1 MYKMKKNCFKN
12 FMSGQFI
19 MKMIL
24 MLVAVVTGGGMMA
37 VADLVEPQIGDE
49 GVNPASKE
57 TVAAKEPVDPNAND
71 RLSPGGNKDGQEL
84 TGSQAS
90 STQLREGG
98 LLDKEWDSEIVKF
111 YPFKTPLLSIVRRMA
126 KTVNIKNWSISHQR
140 VGGETLDGQVIQKI
154 ETADTIEI
162 NSTNFSGSIR
172 PFYKGTTV
180 FASGVS
186 GYAPGSQTKTEGT
199 LMLYVIEANGKKAVM
214 QAVNGK
220 PKVSG
225 DTRDNLDNMTCPE
238 IPVGTTF
245 LAGASAASESQLT
258 ITPENF
264 QPREKEVYVQ
274 KKLLNIVFTDDYEK
288 VKKEQPI
295 TVADLKTDAIIKYNL
310 RAERTYLLGCK
321 SRFKA
326 ETGDGQIEDV
336 YTSEGIINQ
345 LTNTYSIGDTYT
357 LGDMIAISKLQFTE
371 FSENDRCFAFC
382 GKNAIERLENIK
394 LEGSHQN
401 DFINHNEFDLTF
413 KRFKDTFGSIDF
425 VWTQTLD
432 LMGMSDF
439 MVIFDPKASR
449 RYVKIGKKEQTNDM
463 SKGGGEVRDA
473 KRWIHQ
479 EADSVALRGYN
490 SILVGPADKIAK
502 IATESLGAIIS
513 AKELP
518 KTPSKGMKVALTQ
531 DYTLKGAN
539 SPTDDVKYEAG
550 TVLYYTGTAWTL
562 YAGQDTAQ

>member
-1 MYKMKKNCFKN
+1 MKKVMNYFS
-12 FMSGQFI
+12 FQSVL
-19 MKMIL
+19 KMVL
-24 MLVAVVTGGGMMA
+24 MLLAVATGGGVLA
-37 VADLVEPQIGDE
+37 LADNVEPQIGNE
-49 GVNPASKE
+49 GVEPASKE
-57 TVAAKEPVDPNAND
+57 TVEAKEPVNPDTND
-71 RLSPGGNKDGQEL
+71 RLSPGGKKDGQDL

-111 YPFKTPLLSIVRRMA
+111 YPFKTPILSIVRRMA
-126 KTVNIKNWSISHQR
+126 KTVNIKNWSVSHQR
-140 VGGETLDGQVIQKI
+140 VGGETLDGQVTQKI
-154 ETADTIEI
+154 VAGDTVEI

-180 FASGVS
+180 IVSGVP
-186 GYAPGSQTKTEGT
+186 GYKEGSKTKTEGT

-214 QAVNGK
+214 QAVNGI
-220 PKVSG
+220 PKNEG
-225 DTRDNLDNMTCPE
+225 DTRENLDNMTCPE
-238 IPVGTTF
+238 IPVGTTL
-245 LAGASAASESQLT
+245 LAASSAASESQLT

-264 QPREKEVYVQ
+264 QPREKSVYVQ

-310 RAERTYLLGCK
+310 RAERTYLMGIK

-345 LTNTYSIGDTYT
+345 LTNTYAIGDEYT
-357 LGDMIAISKLQFTE
+357 LSDLIAISKLQFTE

-401 DFINHNEFDLTF
+401 DFINHNEFDLSF
-413 KRFKDTFGSIDF
+413 KRFKDTFGTLDF
-425 VWTQTLD
+425 IWAQTLD

-449 RYVKIGKKEQTNDM
+449 RYVKIGKREQTNDM

-490 SILVGPADKIAK
+490 SILVGPASKINK
-502 IATESLGAIIS
+502 IATESSGAIIS
-513 AKELP
+513 AAELP
-518 KTPSKGMKVALTQ
+518 ATPAKGMKVALTK
-531 DYTLKGAN
+531 DYVNGET
-539 SPTDDVKYEAG
+539 TYEAG
-550 TVLYYTGTAWTL
+550 TVYYYDGSAWSV
-562 YAGQDTAQ
+562 YAGQDVAA

>member
-1 MYKMKKNCFKN
+1 MNYFSFQSVLKMV
-12 FMSGQFI
+12 
-19 MKMIL
+19 L
-24 MLVAVVTGGGMMA
+24 MLLAVATGGGVLA
-37 VADLVEPQIGDE
+37 LADNVEPQIGNE
-49 GVNPASKE
+49 GVEPASKE
-57 TVAAKEPVDPNAND
+57 TVKAKEPVNPDTND
-71 RLSPGGNKDGQEL
+71 RLSPGGKKDGQDL

-98 LLDKEWDSEIVKF
+98 LLEKEWDSEIVKF
-111 YPFKTPLLSIVRRMA
+111 YPFKTPILSIVRQMA
-126 KTVNIKNWSISHQR
+126 KTVNIKNWSVSHQR
-140 VGGETLDGQVIQKI
+140 VGGETLDGQVTQKI
-154 ETADTIEI
+154 VAGDTVEI

-180 FASGVS
+180 IVSGVP
-186 GYAPGSQTKTEGT
+186 GYKEGSKTKTEGT
-199 LMLYVIEANGKKAVM
+199 LMLYVIESNGKKAVM
-214 QAVNGK
+214 QAVNGI
-220 PKVSG
+220 PKNEG
-225 DTRDNLDNMTCPE
+225 DTRENLDNMTCPE
-238 IPVGTTF
+238 IPVGTTL
-245 LAGASAASESQLT
+245 LAASSAASESQLT

-264 QPREKEVYVQ
+264 QPREKSVYVQ

-310 RAERTYLLGCK
+310 RAERTYLMGIK

-345 LTNTYSIGDTYT
+345 LTNTYAIGDEYT
-357 LGDMIAISKLQFTE
+357 LSDLIAISKLQFTE
-371 FSENDRCFAFC
+371 FSENNRCFAFC

-394 LEGSHQN
+394 LDGSHQN
-401 DFINHNEFDLTF
+401 DFINHNEFDLSF

-425 VWTQTLD
+425 IWAQTLD
-432 LMGMSDF
+432 LMGLSDF

-449 RYVKIGKKEQTNDM
+449 RYVKIGKREQTNDM

-490 SILVGPADKIAK
+490 SILVGPASKINK

-513 AKELP
+513 AAKLP
-518 KTPSKGMKVALTQ
+518 ATPAKGMKVALTK
-531 DYTLKGAN
+531 DYVNGST
-539 SPTDDVKYEAG
+539 TYEAG
-550 TVLYYTGTAWTL
+550 TVYYYDGSAWSI
-562 YAGQDTAQ
+562 YAGHDVAA

>member
-1 MYKMKKNCFKN
+1 MKKNCFKN

-57 TVAAKEPVDPNAND
+57 TVAAKEPVDPKAND
-71 RLSPGGNKDGQEL
+71 RLSPGGNKDGQDL

-140 VGGETLDGQVIQKI
+140 VGGETLDGQTIQKI

-180 FASGVS
+180 FASGVP
-186 GYAPGSQTKTEGT
+186 GYAAGSQTKTEGT

-220 PKVSG
+220 PNVSG

-432 LMGMSDF
+432 LLGMSDF

-502 IATESLGAIIS
+502 IATESLNAIIS

-531 DYTLKGAN
+531 DYTLKGTN

>member
-1 MYKMKKNCFKN
+1 MNYFSFQSVLKMV
-12 FMSGQFI
+12 
-19 MKMIL
+19 L
-24 MLVAVVTGGGMMA
+24 MLLAVATGGGVLA
-37 VADLVEPQIGDE
+37 LADNVEPQIGNE
-49 GVNPASKE
+49 GVEPASKE
-57 TVAAKEPVDPNAND
+57 TVEAKEPVNPDTND
-71 RLSPGGNKDGQEL
+71 RLSPGSKKDGQDL

-111 YPFKTPLLSIVRRMA
+111 YPFKTPILSIVRRMA
-126 KTVNIKNWSISHQR
+126 KTVNIKNWSVSHQR
-140 VGGETLDGQVIQKI
+140 VGGETLDGQVTQKI
-154 ETADTIEI
+154 VAGDTVEI

-180 FASGVS
+180 IVSGVP
-186 GYAPGSQTKTEGT
+186 GYKEGSKTKTEGT

-214 QAVNGK
+214 QAVNGI
-220 PKVSG
+220 PKNEG
-225 DTRDNLDNMTCPE
+225 DTRENLDNMTCPE
-238 IPVGTTF
+238 IPVGTTL
-245 LAGASAASESQLT
+245 LAASSAASESQLT

-264 QPREKEVYVQ
+264 QPREKSVYVQ

-310 RAERTYLLGCK
+310 RAERTYLMGIK

-345 LTNTYSIGDTYT
+345 LTNTYAIGDEYT
-357 LGDMIAISKLQFTE
+357 LSDLIAISKLQFTE

-401 DFINHNEFDLTF
+401 DFINHNEFDLSF
-413 KRFKDTFGSIDF
+413 KRFKDTFGSLDF
-425 VWTQTLD
+425 IWAQTLD

-449 RYVKIGKKEQTNDM
+449 RYVKIGKREQTNDM

-490 SILVGPADKIAK
+490 SILVGPASKINK

-513 AKELP
+513 AAKLP
-518 KTPSKGMKVALTQ
+518 DTPTKGMKVALTK
-531 DYTLKGAN
+531 DYTKGE
-539 SPTDDVKYEAG
+539 TTYEAG
-550 TVLYYTGTAWTL
+550 TVYYYDGSAWSV
-562 YAGQDTAQ
+562 YAGQDVAA

>member
-1 MYKMKKNCFKN
+1 MKRTIKN
-12 FMSGQFI
+12 FLTHQSFFKIFM
-19 MKMIL
+19 
-24 MLVAVVTGGGMMA
+24 MLLAVVTGGGVMA
-37 VADLVEPQIGDE
+37 AADTFEPQIGNE
-49 GVNPASKE
+49 GPNPASSD
-57 TVAAKEPVDPNAND
+57 TVSEKEPVNANTND
-71 RLSPGGNKDGQEL
+71 RLSPGGRKDGQDL
-84 TGSQAS
+84 TGTQAS

-98 LLDKEWDSEIVKF
+98 LLDKEWDDEIVKF
-111 YPFKTPLLSIVRRMA
+111 YPFKTPLLSIVRQMA
-126 KTVNIKNWSISHQR
+126 KTVNIKNWEVSHQR
-140 VGGETLDGQVIQKI
+140 VGGETLDGQVT
-154 ETADTIEI
+154 TAIAAGDTIEL
-162 NSTNFSGSIR
+162 NSSNFSGSIR

-180 FASGVS
+180 IASGVA
-186 GYAPGSQTKTEGT
+186 GYAEGSKTKKEGT

-214 QAVNGK
+214 QAINGM
-220 PKVSG
+220 PKNEG
-225 DTRDNLDNMTCPE
+225 DTRDNLDNMTCPA
-238 IPVGTTF
+238 IPVGTTL
-245 LAGASAASESQLT
+245 LAAASAASESQLT

-264 QPREKEVYVQ
+264 QPREKKVYVQ

-345 LTNTYSIGDTYT
+345 LTNTYAIGDTYT
-357 LGDMIAISKLQFTE
+357 LGDLIAISKLQFTE

-382 GKNAIERLENIK
+382 GKNAIEKLENVK
-394 LEGSHQN
+394 LDGSHQN
-401 DFINHNEFDLTF
+401 DFINHNEFDLSF

-432 LMGMSDF
+432 LLGMSDF
-439 MVIFDPKASR
+439 MIIFDPKASR

-490 SILVGPADKIAK
+490 SILVGPADKVAQIA
-502 IATESLGAIIS
+502 AESLNTILS
-513 AKELP
+513 AKEFP
-518 KTPSKGMKVALTQ
+518 STPSTGMKVALTQ
-531 DYTLKGAN
+531 DYTKG
-539 SPTDDVKYEAG
+539 DVTYEQG
-550 TVLYYTGTAWTL
+550 TVYYYTGTAWVIYT
-562 YAGQDTAQ
+562 GQDTAA

>member
-1 MYKMKKNCFKN
+1 MKKVMNYFS
-12 FMSGQFI
+12 FQSVL
-19 MKMIL
+19 KMVL
-24 MLVAVVTGGGMMA
+24 MLLAVATGGGVLA
-37 VADLVEPQIGDE
+37 LADNVEPQIGNE
-49 GVNPASKE
+49 GVEPASKE
-57 TVAAKEPVDPNAND
+57 TVEAKEPVNPEGND
-71 RLSPGGNKDGQEL
+71 RLSPGGKKDGQDL

-90 STQLREGG
+90 STQLLEGG

-111 YPFKTPLLSIVRRMA
+111 YPFKTPILSIVRRMA
-126 KTVNIKNWSISHQR
+126 KTVNIKNWSVSHQR
-140 VGGETLDGQVIQKI
+140 VGGETLDGQVTQKI
-154 ETADTIEI
+154 VAGDTVEI

-180 FASGVS
+180 IVSGVP
-186 GYAPGSQTKTEGT
+186 GYKEGSKTKTEGT

-214 QAVNGK
+214 QAVNGI
-220 PKVSG
+220 PKNEG
-225 DTRDNLDNMTCPE
+225 DTRENLDNMTCPE
-238 IPVGTTF
+238 IPVGTTL
-245 LAGASAASESQLT
+245 LAASSAASESQLT

-264 QPREKEVYVQ
+264 QPREKSVYVQ

-310 RAERTYLLGCK
+310 RAERTYLMGIK

-345 LTNTYSIGDTYT
+345 LTNTYAIGDEYT
-357 LGDMIAISKLQFTE
+357 LSDLIAISKLQFTE

-401 DFINHNEFDLTF
+401 DFINHNEFDLSF
-413 KRFKDTFGSIDF
+413 KRFKDTFGSLDF
-425 VWTQTLD
+425 IWAQTLD

-449 RYVKIGKKEQTNDM
+449 RYVKIGKREQTNDM

-490 SILVGPADKIAK
+490 SILVGPASKINK
-502 IATESLGAIIS
+502 ISTESLGAIIS
-513 AKELP
+513 AAKLP
-518 KTPSKGMKVALTQ
+518 ATPTKGMKVALTK
-531 DYTLKGAN
+531 DYVNGET
-539 SPTDDVKYEAG
+539 TYEAG
-550 TVLYYTGTAWTL
+550 TVYYYDGSAWSV
-562 YAGQDTAQ
+562 YAGQDVAA

>member
-1 MYKMKKNCFKN
+1 MKKNCFKN

-24 MLVAVVTGGGMMA
+24 MLVAVVTGGGIMA

-71 RLSPGGNKDGQEL
+71 RLSPGGKKDGQDL

-140 VGGETLDGQVIQKI
+140 VGGETLDGQTIQKI

-180 FASGVS
+180 FASGVP
-186 GYAPGSQTKTEGT
+186 GYAAGSQTKTEGT

-225 DTRDNLDNMTCPE
+225 DSRDNLDNMTCPE

-371 FSENDRCFAFC
+371 FSENDRCFGFC

-432 LMGMSDF
+432 LLGMSDF

-502 IATESLGAIIS
+502 IATESLNAIIS

-531 DYTLKGAN
+531 DYTLKGTN

>member
-1 MYKMKKNCFKN
+1 MNYFSFQSVLKMV
-12 FMSGQFI
+12 
-19 MKMIL
+19 L
-24 MLVAVVTGGGMMA
+24 MLLAVATGGGVLA
-37 VADLVEPQIGDE
+37 LADNVEPQIGKE
-49 GVNPASKE
+49 GVEPASKE
-57 TVAAKEPVDPNAND
+57 TVEAKEPVNPEGND
-71 RLSPGGNKDGQEL
+71 RLSPGGEKDGQDL

-111 YPFKTPLLSIVRRMA
+111 YPFKTPILSIVRRMA
-126 KTVNIKNWSISHQR
+126 KTVNIKNWSVSHQR
-140 VGGETLDGQVIQKI
+140 VGGETLDGQVTQKI
-154 ETADTIEI
+154 VAGDTVEI

-180 FASGVS
+180 IVSGVP
-186 GYAPGSQTKTEGT
+186 GYKEGSKTKTEGT

-214 QAVNGK
+214 QAVNGI
-220 PKVSG
+220 PKNEG
-225 DTRDNLDNMTCPE
+225 DTRENLDNMTCPE
-238 IPVGTTF
+238 IPVGTTL
-245 LAGASAASESQLT
+245 LAASSAASESQLT

-264 QPREKEVYVQ
+264 QPREKSVYVQ

-310 RAERTYLLGCK
+310 RAERTYLMGIK

-345 LTNTYSIGDTYT
+345 LTNTYAIGDEYT
-357 LGDMIAISKLQFTE
+357 LSDLIAISKLQFTE

-401 DFINHNEFDLTF
+401 DFINHNEFDLSF
-413 KRFKDTFGSIDF
+413 KRFKDTFGSLDF
-425 VWTQTLD
+425 IWAQTLD

-449 RYVKIGKKEQTNDM
+449 RYVKIGKREQTNDM

-490 SILVGPADKIAK
+490 SILVGPASKINK

-513 AKELP
+513 AAKLP
-518 KTPSKGMKVALTQ
+518 ATPAKGMKVALTK
-531 DYTLKGAN
+531 DYVNGET
-539 SPTDDVKYEAG
+539 TYEAG
-550 TVLYYTGTAWTL
+550 TVYYYDGSAWSV
-562 YAGQDTAQ
+562 YAGQDVAA

>member
-37 VADLVEPQIGDE
+37 VADLVEPQIGNE

-57 TVAAKEPVDPNAND
+57 SVAAKEPVDPKAND
-71 RLSPGGNKDGQEL
+71 RLSPGGNKDGQDL

-140 VGGETLDGQVIQKI
+140 VGGETLDGQIIKKI

-345 LTNTYSIGDTYT
+345 LTNTYSIGNTYT

-513 AKELP
+513 AKEHFEP
-518 KTPSKGMKVALTQ
+518 HR
-531 DYTLKGAN
+531 
-539 SPTDDVKYEAG
+539 
-550 TVLYYTGTAWTL
+550 
-562 YAGQDTAQ
+562 

>member
-1 MYKMKKNCFKN
+1 MKKVMNYFS
-12 FMSGQFI
+12 FQSVL
-19 MKMIL
+19 KMVL
-24 MLVAVVTGGGMMA
+24 MLLAVATGGGVLA
-37 VADLVEPQIGDE
+37 LADNVEPQIGNE
-49 GVNPASKE
+49 GVEPASKE
-57 TVAAKEPVDPNAND
+57 TVEAKEPVNPDTND
-71 RLSPGGNKDGQEL
+71 RLSPGSKKDGQDL

-111 YPFKTPLLSIVRRMA
+111 YPFKTPILSIVRRMA
-126 KTVNIKNWSISHQR
+126 KTVNIKNWSVSHQR
-140 VGGETLDGQVIQKI
+140 VGGETLDGQVTQKI
-154 ETADTIEI
+154 VAGDTVEI

-180 FASGVS
+180 IVSGVP
-186 GYAPGSQTKTEGT
+186 GYKEGSKTKTEGT

-214 QAVNGK
+214 QAVNGI
-220 PKVSG
+220 PKNEG
-225 DTRDNLDNMTCPE
+225 DTRENLDNMTCPE
-238 IPVGTTF
+238 IPVGTTL
-245 LAGASAASESQLT
+245 LAASSAASESQLT

-264 QPREKEVYVQ
+264 QPREKSVYVQ

-310 RAERTYLLGCK
+310 RAERTYLMGIK

-345 LTNTYSIGDTYT
+345 LTNTYAIGDEYT
-357 LGDMIAISKLQFTE
+357 LSDLIAISKLQFTE

-382 GKNAIERLENIK
+382 GKDAIERLENIK

-401 DFINHNEFDLTF
+401 DFINHNEFDLSF
-413 KRFKDTFGSIDF
+413 KRFKDTFGSLDF
-425 VWTQTLD
+425 IWAQTLD

-449 RYVKIGKKEQTNDM
+449 RYVKIGKREQTNDM

-490 SILVGPADKIAK
+490 SILVGPASKINK

-513 AKELP
+513 AAELP
-518 KTPSKGMKVALTQ
+518 ATPAKGMKVALTK
-531 DYTLKGAN
+531 DYVNGET
-539 SPTDDVKYEAG
+539 TYEAG
-550 TVLYYTGTAWTL
+550 TVYYYDGSAWSVYTG
-562 YAGQDTAQ
+562 QDVAA

>member
-1 MYKMKKNCFKN
+1 MKKVMNYFS
-12 FMSGQFI
+12 FQSVL
-19 MKMIL
+19 KMVL
-24 MLVAVVTGGGMMA
+24 MLLAVATGGGVLA
-37 VADLVEPQIGDE
+37 LADNVEPQIGNE
-49 GVNPASKE
+49 GVEPASKE
-57 TVAAKEPVDPNAND
+57 TVEAKEPVNPDTND
-71 RLSPGGNKDGQEL
+71 RLSPGGKKDGQDL

-111 YPFKTPLLSIVRRMA
+111 YPFKTPILSIVRRMA
-126 KTVNIKNWSISHQR
+126 KTVNIKNWSVSHQR
-140 VGGETLDGQVIQKI
+140 VGGETLDGQITQKI
-154 ETADTIEI
+154 VAGDTVEI

-180 FASGVS
+180 IVSGVP
-186 GYAPGSQTKTEGT
+186 GYKEGSKTKTEGT

-214 QAVNGK
+214 QAVNGI
-220 PKVSG
+220 PKNEG
-225 DTRDNLDNMTCPE
+225 DTRENLDNMTCPE
-238 IPVGTTF
+238 IPVGTTL
-245 LAGASAASESQLT
+245 LAASSAASESQLT

-264 QPREKEVYVQ
+264 QPREKSVYVQ

-310 RAERTYLLGCK
+310 RAERTYLMGIK

-345 LTNTYSIGDTYT
+345 LTNTYAIGDEYT
-357 LGDMIAISKLQFTE
+357 LSDLIAISKLQFTE

-401 DFINHNEFDLTF
+401 DFINHNEFDLSF
-413 KRFKDTFGSIDF
+413 KRFKDTFGSLDF
-425 VWTQTLD
+425 IWAQTLD

-449 RYVKIGKKEQTNDM
+449 RYVKIGKREQTNDM

-490 SILVGPADKIAK
+490 SILVGPASKINK

-513 AKELP
+513 AAKLP
-518 KTPSKGMKVALTQ
+518 ATPAKGMKVALTK
-531 DYTLKGAN
+531 DYVNGET
-539 SPTDDVKYEAG
+539 TYEAG
-550 TVLYYTGTAWTL
+550 TVYYYDGSAWSV
-562 YAGQDTAQ
+562 YAGQDVAA

>member
-1 MYKMKKNCFKN
+1 MKKVMNYFS
-12 FMSGQFI
+12 FQSVL
-19 MKMIL
+19 KMVL
-24 MLVAVVTGGGMMA
+24 MLLAVATGGGVLA
-37 VADLVEPQIGDE
+37 LADNVEPQIGNE
-49 GVNPASKE
+49 GVEPASKE
-57 TVAAKEPVDPNAND
+57 TVEAKEPVNPDTND
-71 RLSPGGNKDGQEL
+71 RLSPGGKKDGQDL

-111 YPFKTPLLSIVRRMA
+111 YPFKTPILSIVRRMA
-126 KTVNIKNWSISHQR
+126 KTVNIKNWSVSHQR
-140 VGGETLDGQVIQKI
+140 VGGETLDGQVTQKI
-154 ETADTIEI
+154 VAGDTVEI

-180 FASGVS
+180 IVSGVP
-186 GYAPGSQTKTEGT
+186 GYKEGSKTKTEGT

-214 QAVNGK
+214 QAVNGI
-220 PKVSG
+220 PKNEG
-225 DTRDNLDNMTCPE
+225 DTRENLDNMTCPE
-238 IPVGTTF
+238 IPVGTTL
-245 LAGASAASESQLT
+245 LAASSAASESQLT

-264 QPREKEVYVQ
+264 QPREKSVYVQ

-310 RAERTYLLGCK
+310 RAERTYLMGIK

-345 LTNTYSIGDTYT
+345 LTNTYAIGDEYT
-357 LGDMIAISKLQFTE
+357 LSDLIAISKLQFTE

-401 DFINHNEFDLTF
+401 DFINHNEFDLSF
-413 KRFKDTFGSIDF
+413 KRFKDTFGSLDF
-425 VWTQTLD
+425 IWAQTLD

-449 RYVKIGKKEQTNDM
+449 RYVKIGKREQTNDM

-490 SILVGPADKIAK
+490 SILVGPASKINK

-513 AKELP
+513 AAKLP
-518 KTPSKGMKVALTQ
+518 ATPSKGMKVALTK
-531 DYTLKGAN
+531 DYVNGET
-539 SPTDDVKYEAG
+539 TYEAG
-550 TVLYYTGTAWTL
+550 TVYYYDGSAWSV
-562 YAGQDTAQ
+562 YAGQDVAA

>member
-1 MYKMKKNCFKN
+1 MNYFSFQSVLKMV
-12 FMSGQFI
+12 
-19 MKMIL
+19 L
-24 MLVAVVTGGGMMA
+24 MLLAVATGGGVLA
-37 VADLVEPQIGDE
+37 LADNVEPQIGNE
-49 GVNPASKE
+49 GVEPASKE
-57 TVAAKEPVDPNAND
+57 TVKAKEPVNPDTND
-71 RLSPGGNKDGQEL
+71 RLSPGGKKDGQDL

-98 LLDKEWDSEIVKF
+98 LLEKEWDSEIVKF
-111 YPFKTPLLSIVRRMA
+111 YPFKTPILSIVRQMA
-126 KTVNIKNWSISHQR
+126 KTVNIKNWSVSHQR
-140 VGGETLDGQVIQKI
+140 VGGETLDGQVTQKI
-154 ETADTIEI
+154 VAGDTVEI

-180 FASGVS
+180 IVSGVP
-186 GYAPGSQTKTEGT
+186 GYKEGSKTKTEGT
-199 LMLYVIEANGKKAVM
+199 LMLYVIESNGKKAVM
-214 QAVNGK
+214 QAVNGI
-220 PKVSG
+220 PKNEG
-225 DTRDNLDNMTCPE
+225 DTRENLDNMTCPE
-238 IPVGTTF
+238 IPVGTTL
-245 LAGASAASESQLT
+245 LAASSAASESQLT

-264 QPREKEVYVQ
+264 QPREKSVYVQ

-310 RAERTYLLGCK
+310 RAERTYLMGIK

-345 LTNTYSIGDTYT
+345 LTNTYAIGDEYT
-357 LGDMIAISKLQFTE
+357 LSDLIAISKLQFTE
-371 FSENDRCFAFC
+371 FSENNRCFAFC
-382 GKNAIERLENIK
+382 GKNAIERLENVK

-401 DFINHNEFDLTF
+401 DFINHNEFDLSF

-425 VWTQTLD
+425 IWAQTLD
-432 LMGMSDF
+432 LMGLSDF

-449 RYVKIGKKEQTNDM
+449 RYVKIGKREQTNDM

-490 SILVGPADKIAK
+490 SILVGPASKINK

-513 AKELP
+513 AAKLP
-518 KTPSKGMKVALTQ
+518 ATPAKGMKVALTK
-531 DYTLKGAN
+531 DYVNGGT
-539 SPTDDVKYEAG
+539 TYEAG
-550 TVLYYTGTAWTL
+550 TVYYYDGSAWSI
-562 YAGQDTAQ
+562 YAGQDVAA

>member
-1 MYKMKKNCFKN
+1 MYKMKKNCLKN

-57 TVAAKEPVDPNAND
+57 TVAAKEPVDPKAND
-71 RLSPGGNKDGQEL
+71 RLSPGGNKDGQDL

-140 VGGETLDGQVIQKI
+140 VGGETLDGQTIQEI
-154 ETADTIEI
+154 EAADTIEI

-180 FASGVS
+180 FASGVP
-186 GYAPGSQTKTEGT
+186 GYAAGSQTKTEGT

-357 LGDMIAISKLQFTE
+357 LGDLIAISKLQFTE

-432 LMGMSDF
+432 LLGMSDF

-502 IATESLGAIIS
+502 IATESLNIIIS

>member
-1 MYKMKKNCFKN
+1 MKKTIANLFKHLT
-12 FMSGQFI
+12 FTKVI
-19 MKMIL
+19 M
-24 MLVAVVTGGGMMA
+24 MLLAVVAGGGAMA
-37 VADLVEPQIGDE
+37 AADNFEPQIGNE
-49 GVNPASKE
+49 GPDPASAD
-57 TVAAKEPVDPNAND
+57 TVSEKEPVNASTND
-71 RLSPGGNKDGQEL
+71 RLSPGGRKDGQDL
-84 TGSQAS
+84 TGTQAS

-98 LLDKEWDSEIVKF
+98 LLDKEWDDEIVKF
-111 YPFKTPLLSIVRRMA
+111 YPFKTPLLSIVRQMA
-126 KTVNIKNWSISHQR
+126 KTVNIKNWEVSHQR
-140 VGGETLDGQVIQKI
+140 VGGETLDGQVT
-154 ETADTIEI
+154 TAIAAGETIEL

-180 FASGVS
+180 IASGVA
-186 GYAPGSQTKTEGT
+186 GYAEGSKTKREGT

-214 QAVNGK
+214 QAINGI
-220 PKVSG
+220 PKNDG
-225 DTRDNLDNMTCPE
+225 DTRENLDNMTCPA
-238 IPVGTTF
+238 IPVGTTL
-245 LAGASAASESQLT
+245 LAAASAASESQLT

-264 QPREKEVYVQ
+264 QPREKKVFVQ

-345 LTNTYSIGDTYT
+345 LTNTYAIGDSYT
-357 LGDMIAISKLQFTE
+357 LGDLIAISKLQFTE

-382 GKNAIERLENIK
+382 GKNAIEKLENIK
-394 LEGSHQN
+394 LDGSHQN
-401 DFINHNEFDLTF
+401 DFINHNEFDLSF

-432 LMGMSDF
+432 LLGMSDF
-439 MVIFDPKASR
+439 MIIFDPKASR

-490 SILVGPADKIAK
+490 SILVGPADKVAQIA
-502 IATESLGAIIS
+502 AESLNTILS
-513 AKELP
+513 AKEFP
-518 KTPSKGMKVALTQ
+518 STPSKGMKVALTQ
-531 DYTLKGAN
+531 DYTKGE
-539 SPTDDVKYEAG
+539 TTYEQG
-550 TVLYYTGTAWTL
+550 TVYYYTGTAWVIYT
-562 YAGQDTAQ
+562 GQDTAA

>member
-1 MYKMKKNCFKN
+1 MNYFSFQSVLKMV
-12 FMSGQFI
+12 
-19 MKMIL
+19 L
-24 MLVAVVTGGGMMA
+24 MLLAVVTGGGVLA
-37 VADLVEPQIGDE
+37 LADNVEPQIGNE
-49 GVNPASKE
+49 GVEPASKE
-57 TVAAKEPVDPNAND
+57 TVEAKEPVNPEGND
-71 RLSPGGNKDGQEL
+71 RLSPGGKKDGQDL

-111 YPFKTPLLSIVRRMA
+111 YPFKTPILSIVRRMA
-126 KTVNIKNWSISHQR
+126 KTVNIKNWSVSHQR
-140 VGGETLDGQVIQKI
+140 VGGETLDGQVTQKI
-154 ETADTIEI
+154 VAGDTVEI

-180 FASGVS
+180 IVSGVP
-186 GYAPGSQTKTEGT
+186 GYKEGSKTKTEGT

-214 QAVNGK
+214 QAVNGI
-220 PKVSG
+220 PKNEG
-225 DTRDNLDNMTCPE
+225 DTRENLDNMTCPE
-238 IPVGTTF
+238 IPVGTTL
-245 LAGASAASESQLT
+245 LAASSAASESQLT

-264 QPREKEVYVQ
+264 QPREKSVYVQ

-310 RAERTYLLGCK
+310 RAERTYLMGIK

-345 LTNTYSIGDTYT
+345 LTNTYAIGDEYT
-357 LGDMIAISKLQFTE
+357 LSDLIAISKLQFTE

-401 DFINHNEFDLTF
+401 DFINHNEFDLSF
-413 KRFKDTFGSIDF
+413 KRFKDTFGSLDF
-425 VWTQTLD
+425 IWAQTLD

-449 RYVKIGKKEQTNDM
+449 RYVKIGKREQTNDM

-490 SILVGPADKIAK
+490 SILVGPASKINK

-513 AKELP
+513 AAKLP
-518 KTPSKGMKVALTQ
+518 DTPTKGMKVALTK
-531 DYTLKGAN
+531 DYTKGE
-539 SPTDDVKYEAG
+539 TTYEAG
-550 TVLYYTGTAWTL
+550 TVYYYDGSAWSV
-562 YAGQDTAQ
+562 YAGQDVAA

>member
-1 MYKMKKNCFKN
+1 MKKVMNYFS
-12 FMSGQFI
+12 FQSVL
-19 MKMIL
+19 KMVL
-24 MLVAVVTGGGMMA
+24 MLLAVVTGGGILA
-37 VADLVEPQIGDE
+37 LADNVEPQIGNE
-49 GVNPASKE
+49 GVEPASKE
-57 TVAAKEPVDPNAND
+57 TVEAKEPVNPEGND
-71 RLSPGGNKDGQEL
+71 RLSPGGKKDGQDL

-111 YPFKTPLLSIVRRMA
+111 YPFKTPILSIVRRMA
-126 KTVNIKNWSISHQR
+126 KTVNIKNWSVSHQR
-140 VGGETLDGQVIQKI
+140 VGGETLDGQVTQKI
-154 ETADTIEI
+154 VAGDTVEI

-180 FASGVS
+180 IVSGVP
-186 GYAPGSQTKTEGT
+186 GYKEGSKTKTEGT

-214 QAVNGK
+214 QAVNGI
-220 PKVSG
+220 PKNEG
-225 DTRDNLDNMTCPE
+225 DTRENLDNMTCPE
-238 IPVGTTF
+238 IPVGTTL
-245 LAGASAASESQLT
+245 LAASSAASESQLT

-264 QPREKEVYVQ
+264 QPREKSVYVQ

-310 RAERTYLLGCK
+310 RAERTYLMGIK

-345 LTNTYSIGDTYT
+345 LTNTYAIGDEYT
-357 LGDMIAISKLQFTE
+357 LSDLIAISKLQFTE

-401 DFINHNEFDLTF
+401 DFINHNEFDLSF
-413 KRFKDTFGSIDF
+413 KRFKDTFGSLDF
-425 VWTQTLD
+425 IWAQTLD

-449 RYVKIGKKEQTNDM
+449 RYVKIGKREQTNDM

-490 SILVGPADKIAK
+490 SILVGPASKINK

-513 AKELP
+513 AAKLP
-518 KTPSKGMKVALTQ
+518 DTPTKGMKVALTK
-531 DYTLKGAN
+531 DYTKGE
-539 SPTDDVKYEAG
+539 TTYEAG
-550 TVLYYTGTAWTL
+550 TVYYYDGSAWSV
-562 YAGQDTAQ
+562 YAGQDVAV

>member
-1 MYKMKKNCFKN
+1 MNYFSFQSVLKMV
-12 FMSGQFI
+12 
-19 MKMIL
+19 L
-24 MLVAVVTGGGMMA
+24 MLLAVVTGGGVLA
-37 VADLVEPQIGDE
+37 LADNVEPQIGNE
-49 GVNPASKE
+49 GVEPASKE
-57 TVAAKEPVDPNAND
+57 TVNAKEPVNPDTND
-71 RLSPGGNKDGQEL
+71 RLSPGGKKDGQDL

-98 LLDKEWDSEIVKF
+98 LLEKEWDSEIVKF
-111 YPFKTPLLSIVRRMA
+111 YPFKTPILSIVRQMA
-126 KTVNIKNWSISHQR
+126 KTVNIKNWSVSHKR
-140 VGGETLDGQVIQKI
+140 VGGETLDGQVTQKI
-154 ETADTIEI
+154 VAGDTVEI

-180 FASGVS
+180 IVSGVP
-186 GYAPGSQTKTEGT
+186 GYKEGSKTKTEGT
-199 LMLYVIEANGKKAVM
+199 LMLYVIESNGKKAVM
-214 QAVNGK
+214 QAVNGM
-220 PKVSG
+220 PKNEG
-225 DTRDNLDNMTCPE
+225 DTRENLDNMTCPE
-238 IPVGTTF
+238 IPVGTTL
-245 LAGASAASESQLT
+245 LAASSAASESQLT

-264 QPREKEVYVQ
+264 QPREKSVYVQ

-310 RAERTYLLGCK
+310 RAERTYLMGIK

-345 LTNTYSIGDTYT
+345 LTNTYAIGDEYT
-357 LGDMIAISKLQFTE
+357 LSDLIAISKLQFTE
-371 FSENDRCFAFC
+371 FSENNRCFAFC
-382 GKNAIERLENIK
+382 GKNAIERLENVK
-394 LEGSHQN
+394 LDGSHQN
-401 DFINHNEFDLTF
+401 DFINHNEFDLSF

-425 VWTQTLD
+425 IWAQTLD
-432 LMGMSDF
+432 LMGLSDF

-449 RYVKIGKKEQTNDM
+449 RYVKIGKREQTNDM

-490 SILVGPADKIAK
+490 SILVGPASKINK

-513 AKELP
+513 AAKLP
-518 KTPSKGMKVALTQ
+518 ATPSKGMKVALTK
-531 DYTLKGAN
+531 DYVNGGT
-539 SPTDDVKYEAG
+539 TYEAG
-550 TVLYYTGTAWTL
+550 TVYYYDGSAWSI
-562 YAGQDTAQ
+562 YAGQDVAA

>member
-1 MYKMKKNCFKN
+1 MKKNCFKN

-57 TVAAKEPVDPNAND
+57 TVAAKEPVDPKAND
-71 RLSPGGNKDGQEL
+71 RLSPGGNKDGQDL

-140 VGGETLDGQVIQKI
+140 VGGETLDGQTIQEI
-154 ETADTIEI
+154 EAADTIEI

-180 FASGVS
+180 FASGVP
-186 GYAPGSQTKTEGT
+186 GYAAGSQTKTEGT

-225 DTRDNLDNMTCPE
+225 DSRDNLDNMTCPE

-357 LGDMIAISKLQFTE
+357 LGDLIAISKLQFTE

-490 SILVGPADKIAK
+490 SILVGPADQIAK

-518 KTPSKGMKVALTQ
+518 KAPSKGMKVALTQ

-550 TVLYYTGTAWTL
+550 TVLYYTGTAWAI

>member
-1 MYKMKKNCFKN
+1 MNYFSFQSVLKMV
-12 FMSGQFI
+12 
-19 MKMIL
+19 L
-24 MLVAVVTGGGMMA
+24 MLLAVATGGGVLA
-37 VADLVEPQIGDE
+37 LADNVEPQIGNE
-49 GVNPASKE
+49 GVEPASKE
-57 TVAAKEPVDPNAND
+57 TVKAKEPVNPDTND
-71 RLSPGGNKDGQEL
+71 RLSPGGKKDGQDL

-98 LLDKEWDSEIVKF
+98 LLEKEWDSEIVKF
-111 YPFKTPLLSIVRRMA
+111 YPFKTPILSIVRQMA
-126 KTVNIKNWSISHQR
+126 KTVNIKNWSVSHQR
-140 VGGETLDGQVIQKI
+140 VGGETLDGQVTQKI
-154 ETADTIEI
+154 VAGDTVEI

-180 FASGVS
+180 IVSGVP
-186 GYAPGSQTKTEGT
+186 GYKEGSKTKTEGT
-199 LMLYVIEANGKKAVM
+199 LMLYVIESNGKKAVM
-214 QAVNGK
+214 QAVNGV
-220 PKVSG
+220 PKNEG
-225 DTRDNLDNMTCPE
+225 DTRENLDNMTCPE
-238 IPVGTTF
+238 IPVGTTL
-245 LAGASAASESQLT
+245 LAASSAASESQLT

-264 QPREKEVYVQ
+264 QPREKSVYVQ

-310 RAERTYLLGCK
+310 RAERTYLMGIK

-345 LTNTYSIGDTYT
+345 LTNTYAIGDEYT
-357 LGDMIAISKLQFTE
+357 LSDLIAISKLQFTE
-371 FSENDRCFAFC
+371 FSENNRCFAFC
-382 GKNAIERLENIK
+382 GKNAIERLENVK

-401 DFINHNEFDLTF
+401 DFISHNEFDLSF

-425 VWTQTLD
+425 IWAQTLD
-432 LMGMSDF
+432 LMGLSDF

-449 RYVKIGKKEQTNDM
+449 RYVKIGKREQTNDM

-490 SILVGPADKIAK
+490 SILVGPASKINK

-513 AKELP
+513 AAKLP
-518 KTPSKGMKVALTQ
+518 ATPSKGMKVALTK
-531 DYTLKGAN
+531 DYVNGA
-539 SPTDDVKYEAG
+539 TTYEAG
-550 TVLYYTGTAWTL
+550 TVYYYDGSAWSI
-562 YAGQDTAQ
+562 YAGQDVAS

>member
-1 MYKMKKNCFKN
+1 MKKVMNYFS
-12 FMSGQFI
+12 FQSVL
-19 MKMIL
+19 KMVL
-24 MLVAVVTGGGMMA
+24 MLLAVATGGGVLA
-37 VADLVEPQIGDE
+37 LADNVEPQIGNE
-49 GVNPASKE
+49 GVEPASKE
-57 TVAAKEPVDPNAND
+57 TVDAKEPVNPDTND
-71 RLSPGGNKDGQEL
+71 RLSPGGKKDGQDL

-111 YPFKTPLLSIVRRMA
+111 YPFKTPILSIVRRMA
-126 KTVNIKNWSISHQR
+126 KTVNIKNWSVSHQR
-140 VGGETLDGQVIQKI
+140 VGGETLDGQVTQKI
-154 ETADTIEI
+154 VAGDTVEI

-180 FASGVS
+180 IVSGVP
-186 GYAPGSQTKTEGT
+186 GYKEGSKTKTEGT

-214 QAVNGK
+214 QAVNGI
-220 PKVSG
+220 PKNEG
-225 DTRDNLDNMTCPE
+225 DTRENLDNMTCPE
-238 IPVGTTF
+238 IPVGTTL
-245 LAGASAASESQLT
+245 LAASSAASESQLT

-264 QPREKEVYVQ
+264 QPREKSVYVQ

-310 RAERTYLLGCK
+310 RAERTYLMGIK

-345 LTNTYSIGDTYT
+345 LTNTYAIGDEYT
-357 LGDMIAISKLQFTE
+357 LSDLIAISKLQFTE

-401 DFINHNEFDLTF
+401 DFINHNEFDLSF
-413 KRFKDTFGSIDF
+413 KRFKDTFGSLDF
-425 VWTQTLD
+425 IWAQTLD

-449 RYVKIGKKEQTNDM
+449 RYVKIGKREQTNDM

-490 SILVGPADKIAK
+490 SILVGPASKINK

-513 AKELP
+513 AAKLP
-518 KTPSKGMKVALTQ
+518 ATPAKGMKVALTK
-531 DYTLKGAN
+531 DYAN
-539 SPTDDVKYEAG
+539 GETTYEAG
-550 TVLYYTGTAWTL
+550 TVYYYDGLAWSV
-562 YAGQDTAQ
+562 YAGQDVAA

>member
-1 MYKMKKNCFKN
+1 MKKVMNYFS
-12 FMSGQFI
+12 FQSVL
-19 MKMIL
+19 KMVL
-24 MLVAVVTGGGMMA
+24 MLLAVATGGGVLA
-37 VADLVEPQIGDE
+37 LADNVEPQIGNE
-49 GVNPASKE
+49 GVEPASKE
-57 TVAAKEPVDPNAND
+57 TVEAKEPVNPDTND
-71 RLSPGGNKDGQEL
+71 RLSPGGKKDGQDL

-111 YPFKTPLLSIVRRMA
+111 YPFKTPILSIVRRMA
-126 KTVNIKNWSISHQR
+126 KTVNIKNWSVSHKR
-140 VGGETLDGQVIQKI
+140 VGGETLDGQVTQKI
-154 ETADTIEI
+154 VAGDTVEI

-180 FASGVS
+180 IVSGVP
-186 GYAPGSQTKTEGT
+186 GYKEGSKTKTEGT

-214 QAVNGK
+214 QAVNGI
-220 PKVSG
+220 PKNEG
-225 DTRDNLDNMTCPE
+225 DTRENLDNMTCPE
-238 IPVGTTF
+238 IPVGTTL
-245 LAGASAASESQLT
+245 LAASSAASESQLT

-264 QPREKEVYVQ
+264 QPREKSVYVQ

-310 RAERTYLLGCK
+310 RAERTYLMGIK

-345 LTNTYSIGDTYT
+345 LTNTYAIGDEYT
-357 LGDMIAISKLQFTE
+357 LSDLIAISKLQFTE

-401 DFINHNEFDLTF
+401 DFINHNEFDLSF
-413 KRFKDTFGSIDF
+413 KRFKDTFGSLDF
-425 VWTQTLD
+425 IWAQTLD

-449 RYVKIGKKEQTNDM
+449 RYVKIGKREQTNDM

-490 SILVGPADKIAK
+490 SILVGPASKINK

-513 AKELP
+513 AAKLP
-518 KTPSKGMKVALTQ
+518 ATPSKGMKVALTK
-531 DYTLKGAN
+531 DYVNGET
-539 SPTDDVKYEAG
+539 TYEAG
-550 TVLYYTGTAWTL
+550 TVYYYDGSAWSV
-562 YAGQDTAQ
+562 YAGQDVAA

>member
-1 MYKMKKNCFKN
+1 MKKVMNYFS
-12 FMSGQFI
+12 FQSVL
-19 MKMIL
+19 KMVL
-24 MLVAVVTGGGMMA
+24 MLLAVATGGGVLA
-37 VADLVEPQIGDE
+37 LADNVEPQIGNE
-49 GVNPASKE
+49 GVEPASKE
-57 TVAAKEPVDPNAND
+57 TVEAKEPVNPEGND
-71 RLSPGGNKDGQEL
+71 RLSPGGKKDGQDL

-111 YPFKTPLLSIVRRMA
+111 YPFKTPILSIVRRMA
-126 KTVNIKNWSISHQR
+126 KTVNIKNWYVSHQR
-140 VGGETLDGQVIQKI
+140 VGGETLDGQVTQKI
-154 ETADTIEI
+154 VAGDTVEI

-180 FASGVS
+180 IVSGVP
-186 GYAPGSQTKTEGT
+186 GYKEGSKTKTEGT

-214 QAVNGK
+214 QAVNGI
-220 PKVSG
+220 PKNEG
-225 DTRDNLDNMTCPE
+225 DTRENLDNMTCPE
-238 IPVGTTF
+238 IPVGTTL
-245 LAGASAASESQLT
+245 LAASSAASESQLT

-264 QPREKEVYVQ
+264 QPREKSVYVQ

-310 RAERTYLLGCK
+310 RAERTYLMGIK

-345 LTNTYSIGDTYT
+345 LTNTYAIGDEYT
-357 LGDMIAISKLQFTE
+357 LSDLIAISKLQFTE

-401 DFINHNEFDLTF
+401 DFINHNEFDLSF
-413 KRFKDTFGSIDF
+413 KRFKDTFGSLDF
-425 VWTQTLD
+425 IWAQTLD

-449 RYVKIGKKEQTNDM
+449 RYVKIGKREQTNDM

-490 SILVGPADKIAK
+490 SILVGPASKINK

-513 AKELP
+513 AAKLP
-518 KTPSKGMKVALTQ
+518 ATPAKGMKVALTK
-531 DYTLKGAN
+531 DYVNGET
-539 SPTDDVKYEAG
+539 TYEAG
-550 TVLYYTGTAWTL
+550 TVYYYDGSAWSV
-562 YAGQDTAQ
+562 YAGQDVAA

>member
-12 FMSGQFI
+12 FMSGQFAF
-19 MKMIL
+19 KMIL
-24 MLVAVVTGGGMMA
+24 MLLAVVTGGGVMA
-37 VADLVEPQIGDE
+37 TADLVEPQIGDE

-71 RLSPGGNKDGQEL
+71 RLSPGGNKDGQDL

-140 VGGETLDGQVIQKI
+140 VGGETLDGQTIQKI

>member
-1 MYKMKKNCFKN
+1 MKKVMNYFS
-12 FMSGQFI
+12 FQSVL
-19 MKMIL
+19 KMVL
-24 MLVAVVTGGGMMA
+24 MLLAVATGGGVLA
-37 VADLVEPQIGDE
+37 LADNVEPQIGNE
-49 GVNPASKE
+49 GVEPASKE
-57 TVAAKEPVDPNAND
+57 TVEAKEPVNPDTND
-71 RLSPGGNKDGQEL
+71 RLSPGGKKDGQDL

-111 YPFKTPLLSIVRRMA
+111 YPFKTPILSIVRRMA
-126 KTVNIKNWSISHQR
+126 KTVNIKNWSVSHQR
-140 VGGETLDGQVIQKI
+140 VGGETLDGQVTQKI
-154 ETADTIEI
+154 VAGDTVEI

-180 FASGVS
+180 IVSGVP
-186 GYAPGSQTKTEGT
+186 GYKEGSKTKTEGT

-214 QAVNGK
+214 QAVNGI
-220 PKVSG
+220 PKNEG
-225 DTRDNLDNMTCPE
+225 DTRENLDNMTCPE
-238 IPVGTTF
+238 IPVGTTL
-245 LAGASAASESQLT
+245 LAASSAASESQLT

-264 QPREKEVYVQ
+264 QPREKSVYVQ

-288 VKKEQPI
+288 VKKKQPI

-310 RAERTYLLGCK
+310 RAERTYLMGIK

-345 LTNTYSIGDTYT
+345 LTNTYAIGDEYT
-357 LGDMIAISKLQFTE
+357 LSDLIAISKLQFTE

-401 DFINHNEFDLTF
+401 DFINHNEFDLSF
-413 KRFKDTFGSIDF
+413 KRFKDTFGSLDF
-425 VWTQTLD
+425 IWAQTLD

-449 RYVKIGKKEQTNDM
+449 RYVKIGKREQTNDM

-490 SILVGPADKIAK
+490 SILVGPASKINK

-513 AKELP
+513 AAKLP
-518 KTPSKGMKVALTQ
+518 TTPAKGMKVALTK
-531 DYTLKGAN
+531 DYVNGET
-539 SPTDDVKYEAG
+539 TYEAG
-550 TVLYYTGTAWTL
+550 TVYYYDGSAWSV
-562 YAGQDTAQ
+562 YAGQDVAA

>member
-1 MYKMKKNCFKN
+1 
-12 FMSGQFI
+12 
-19 MKMIL
+19 
-24 MLVAVVTGGGMMA
+24 MLLAVATGGGVLA
-37 VADLVEPQIGDE
+37 LADNVEPQIGNE
-49 GVNPASKE
+49 GVEPASKE
-57 TVAAKEPVDPNAND
+57 TVEAKEPVNPDTND
-71 RLSPGGNKDGQEL
+71 RLSPGGKKDGQDL

-111 YPFKTPLLSIVRRMA
+111 YPFKTPILSIVRRMA
-126 KTVNIKNWSISHQR
+126 KTVNIKNWSVSHQR
-140 VGGETLDGQVIQKI
+140 VGGETLDGQVTQKI
-154 ETADTIEI
+154 VAGDTVEI

-180 FASGVS
+180 IVSGVP
-186 GYAPGSQTKTEGT
+186 GYKEGSKTKTEGT

-214 QAVNGK
+214 QAVNGI
-220 PKVSG
+220 PKNEG
-225 DTRDNLDNMTCPE
+225 DTRENLDNMTCPE
-238 IPVGTTF
+238 IPVGTTL
-245 LAGASAASESQLT
+245 LAASSAASESQLT

-264 QPREKEVYVQ
+264 QPREKSVYVQ

-310 RAERTYLLGCK
+310 RAERTYLMGIK

-345 LTNTYSIGDTYT
+345 LTNTYAIGDEYT
-357 LGDMIAISKLQFTE
+357 LSDLIAISKLQFTE

-401 DFINHNEFDLTF
+401 DFINHNEFDLSF
-413 KRFKDTFGSIDF
+413 KRFKDTFGSLDF
-425 VWTQTLD
+425 IWAQTLD

-449 RYVKIGKKEQTNDM
+449 RYVKIGKREQTNDM

-490 SILVGPADKIAK
+490 SILVGPASKINK

-513 AKELP
+513 AAELP
-518 KTPSKGMKVALTQ
+518 ATPAKGMKVALTK
-531 DYTLKGAN
+531 DYVNGET
-539 SPTDDVKYEAG
+539 TYEAG
-550 TVLYYTGTAWTL
+550 TVYYYDGSAWSV
-562 YAGQDTAQ
+562 YAGQDVAA

>member
-1 MYKMKKNCFKN
+1 
-12 FMSGQFI
+12 
-19 MKMIL
+19 
-24 MLVAVVTGGGMMA
+24 MLLAVATGGGVLA
-37 VADLVEPQIGDE
+37 LADNVEPQIGNE
-49 GVNPASKE
+49 GVEPASKE
-57 TVAAKEPVDPNAND
+57 TVEAKEPVNPEGND
-71 RLSPGGNKDGQEL
+71 RLSPGGKKDGQDL

-111 YPFKTPLLSIVRRMA
+111 YPFKTPILSIVRRMA
-126 KTVNIKNWSISHQR
+126 KTVNIKNWSVSHQR
-140 VGGETLDGQVIQKI
+140 VGGETLDGQVTQKI
-154 ETADTIEI
+154 VAGDTVEI

-180 FASGVS
+180 IVSGVP
-186 GYAPGSQTKTEGT
+186 GYKEGSKTKTEGT

-214 QAVNGK
+214 QAVNGI
-220 PKVSG
+220 PKNEG
-225 DTRDNLDNMTCPE
+225 DTRENLDNMTCPE
-238 IPVGTTF
+238 IPVGTTL
-245 LAGASAASESQLT
+245 LAASSAASESQLT

-264 QPREKEVYVQ
+264 QPREKSVYVQ

-310 RAERTYLLGCK
+310 RAERTYLMGIK

-345 LTNTYSIGDTYT
+345 LTNTYAIGDEYT
-357 LGDMIAISKLQFTE
+357 LSDLIAISKLQFTE

-401 DFINHNEFDLTF
+401 DFINHNEFDLSF
-413 KRFKDTFGSIDF
+413 KRFKDTFGSLDF
-425 VWTQTLD
+425 IWAQTLD

-449 RYVKIGKKEQTNDM
+449 RYVKIGKREQTNDM

-490 SILVGPADKIAK
+490 SILVGPASKINK

-513 AKELP
+513 AAELP
-518 KTPSKGMKVALTQ
+518 ATPAKGMKVALTK
-531 DYTLKGAN
+531 DYVNGET
-539 SPTDDVKYEAG
+539 TYEAG
-550 TVLYYTGTAWTL
+550 TVYYYDGSAWSV
-562 YAGQDTAQ
+562 YAGQDVAA

>member
-1 MYKMKKNCFKN
+1 MNYFSFQSVLKMV
-12 FMSGQFI
+12 
-19 MKMIL
+19 L
-24 MLVAVVTGGGMMA
+24 MLLAVATGGGVLA
-37 VADLVEPQIGDE
+37 LADNVEPQIGNE
-49 GVNPASKE
+49 GVEPASKE
-57 TVAAKEPVDPNAND
+57 TVEAKEPVNPDTND
-71 RLSPGGNKDGQEL
+71 RLSPGGKKDGQDL

-90 STQLREGG
+90 STQLLEGG

-111 YPFKTPLLSIVRRMA
+111 YPFKTPILSIVRRMA
-126 KTVNIKNWSISHQR
+126 KTVNIKNWSVSHQR
-140 VGGETLDGQVIQKI
+140 VGGETLDGQVTQKI
-154 ETADTIEI
+154 VAGDTVEI

-180 FASGVS
+180 IVSGVP
-186 GYAPGSQTKTEGT
+186 GYKEGSKTKTEGT

-214 QAVNGK
+214 QAVNGI
-220 PKVSG
+220 PKNEG
-225 DTRDNLDNMTCPE
+225 DTRENLDNMTCPE
-238 IPVGTTF
+238 IPVGTTL
-245 LAGASAASESQLT
+245 LAASSAASESQLT

-264 QPREKEVYVQ
+264 QPREKSVYVQ

-310 RAERTYLLGCK
+310 RAERTYLMGIK

-345 LTNTYSIGDTYT
+345 LTNTYAIGDEYT
-357 LGDMIAISKLQFTE
+357 LSDLIAISKLQFTE

-401 DFINHNEFDLTF
+401 DFINHNEFDLSF
-413 KRFKDTFGSIDF
+413 KRFKDTFGSLDF
-425 VWTQTLD
+425 IWAQTLD

-449 RYVKIGKKEQTNDM
+449 RYVKIGKREQTNDM

-490 SILVGPADKIAK
+490 SILVGPASKINK

-513 AKELP
+513 AAKLP
-518 KTPSKGMKVALTQ
+518 ATPAKGMKVALTK
-531 DYTLKGAN
+531 DYVNGET
-539 SPTDDVKYEAG
+539 TYEAG
-550 TVLYYTGTAWTL
+550 TVYYYDGSAWSV
-562 YAGQDTAQ
+562 YAGQDVAA

>member
-1 MYKMKKNCFKN
+1 MNYFSFQSVLKMV
-12 FMSGQFI
+12 
-19 MKMIL
+19 L
-24 MLVAVVTGGGMMA
+24 MLLAVATGGGVLA
-37 VADLVEPQIGDE
+37 LADNVEPQIGNE
-49 GVNPASKE
+49 GVEPASKE
-57 TVAAKEPVDPNAND
+57 TVEAKEPVNPDTND
-71 RLSPGGNKDGQEL
+71 RLSPGGKKDGQDL

-111 YPFKTPLLSIVRRMA
+111 YPFKTPILSIVRRMA
-126 KTVNIKNWSISHQR
+126 KTVNIKNWSVSHQR
-140 VGGETLDGQVIQKI
+140 VGGETLDGQVTQKI
-154 ETADTIEI
+154 VAGDTVEI

-180 FASGVS
+180 IVSGVP
-186 GYAPGSQTKTEGT
+186 GYKEGSKTKTEGT

-214 QAVNGK
+214 QAVNGI
-220 PKVSG
+220 PKNEG
-225 DTRDNLDNMTCPE
+225 DTRENLDNMTCPE
-238 IPVGTTF
+238 IPVGTTL
-245 LAGASAASESQLT
+245 LAASSAASESQLT

-264 QPREKEVYVQ
+264 QPREKSVYVQ

-310 RAERTYLLGCK
+310 RAERTYLMGIK

-345 LTNTYSIGDTYT
+345 LTNTYAIGDEYT
-357 LGDMIAISKLQFTE
+357 LSDLIAISKLQFTE

-401 DFINHNEFDLTF
+401 DFINHNEFDLSF
-413 KRFKDTFGSIDF
+413 KRFKDTFGSLDF
-425 VWTQTLD
+425 IWAQTLD

-449 RYVKIGKKEQTNDM
+449 RYVKIGKREQTNDM

-490 SILVGPADKIAK
+490 SILVGPASKINK

-513 AKELP
+513 AAELP
-518 KTPSKGMKVALTQ
+518 ATPAKGMKVALTK
-531 DYTLKGAN
+531 YYVNGET
-539 SPTDDVKYEAG
+539 TYEAG
-550 TVLYYTGTAWTL
+550 TVYYYDGSAWSI
-562 YAGQDTAQ
+562 YAGQDVAA

>member
-57 TVAAKEPVDPNAND
+57 TVAAKEPVDPKAND
-71 RLSPGGNKDGQEL
+71 RLSPGGNKDGQDL

-140 VGGETLDGQVIQKI
+140 VGGETLDGQTIQEI
-154 ETADTIEI
+154 EAADTIEI

-180 FASGVS
+180 FASGVP
-186 GYAPGSQTKTEGT
+186 GYAAGSQTKTEGT

-357 LGDMIAISKLQFTE
+357 LGDLIAISKLQFTE

-432 LMGMSDF
+432 LLGMSDF

-502 IATESLGAIIS
+502 IATESLNAIIS

>member
-1 MYKMKKNCFKN
+1 MNYFSFQSVLKMA
-12 FMSGQFI
+12 
-19 MKMIL
+19 L
-24 MLVAVVTGGGMMA
+24 MLLAVATGGGVLA
-37 VADLVEPQIGDE
+37 LADNVEPQIGNE
-49 GVNPASKE
+49 GVEPASKE
-57 TVAAKEPVDPNAND
+57 TVEAKEPVNPDTND
-71 RLSPGGNKDGQEL
+71 RLSPGGKKDGQDL

-111 YPFKTPLLSIVRRMA
+111 YPFKTPILSIVRRMA
-126 KTVNIKNWSISHQR
+126 KTVNIKNWSVSHQR
-140 VGGETLDGQVIQKI
+140 VGGETLDGQVTQKI
-154 ETADTIEI
+154 VAGDTVEI

-180 FASGVS
+180 IVSGVP
-186 GYAPGSQTKTEGT
+186 GYKEGSKTKTEGT

-214 QAVNGK
+214 QAVNGI
-220 PKVSG
+220 PKNEG
-225 DTRDNLDNMTCPE
+225 DTRENLDNMTCPE
-238 IPVGTTF
+238 IPVGTTL
-245 LAGASAASESQLT
+245 LAASSATSESQLT

-264 QPREKEVYVQ
+264 QPREKSVYVQ

-310 RAERTYLLGCK
+310 RAERTYLMGIK

-345 LTNTYSIGDTYT
+345 LTNTYAIGDEYT
-357 LGDMIAISKLQFTE
+357 LSDLIAISKLQFTE

-401 DFINHNEFDLTF
+401 DFINHNEFDLSF
-413 KRFKDTFGSIDF
+413 KRFKDTFGSLDF
-425 VWTQTLD
+425 IWAQTLD

-449 RYVKIGKKEQTNDM
+449 RYVKIGKREQTNDM

-490 SILVGPADKIAK
+490 SILVGPASKINK

-513 AKELP
+513 AAKLP
-518 KTPSKGMKVALTQ
+518 ATPAKGMKVALTK
-531 DYTLKGAN
+531 DYVN
-539 SPTDDVKYEAG
+539 SETTYEAG
-550 TVLYYTGTAWTL
+550 TVYYYDGSAWSV
-562 YAGQDTAQ
+562 YAGQDVAA

>member
-12 FMSGQFI
+12 FMSGQFVF
-19 MKMIL
+19 KMIL
-24 MLVAVVTGGGMMA
+24 MLLAVVTGGGVMA
-37 VADLVEPQIGDE
+37 TADLVEPQIGNE

-57 TVAAKEPVDPNAND
+57 TVAEKEPVDPNAND
-71 RLSPGGNKDGQEL
+71 RLSPGGNKDGQDL

-140 VGGETLDGQVIQKI
+140 VGGETLDGQIIQKI

-371 FSENDRCFAFC
+371 FSENDRCFSFC

-531 DYTLKGAN
+531 DYTLKGTN

>member
-1 MYKMKKNCFKN
+1 MNYFSFQSVLKMV
-12 FMSGQFI
+12 
-19 MKMIL
+19 L
-24 MLVAVVTGGGMMA
+24 MLLAVATGGGVLA
-37 VADLVEPQIGDE
+37 LADNVEPQIGNE
-49 GVNPASKE
+49 GVEPASKE
-57 TVAAKEPVDPNAND
+57 TVEAKEPVNPDTND
-71 RLSPGGNKDGQEL
+71 RLSPGGKKDGQDL

-111 YPFKTPLLSIVRRMA
+111 YPFKTPILSIVRRMA
-126 KTVNIKNWSISHQR
+126 KTVKIKNWSVSHQR
-140 VGGETLDGQVIQKI
+140 VGGETLDGQVTQKI
-154 ETADTIEI
+154 VAGDTVEI
-162 NSTNFSGSIR
+162 NSTNFSSSIR

-180 FASGVS
+180 IVSGVP
-186 GYAPGSQTKTEGT
+186 GYKEGSKTKTEGT

-214 QAVNGK
+214 QAVNGI
-220 PKVSG
+220 PKNEG
-225 DTRDNLDNMTCPE
+225 DTRENLDNMTCPE
-238 IPVGTTF
+238 IPVGTTL
-245 LAGASAASESQLT
+245 LAASSAASESQLT

-264 QPREKEVYVQ
+264 QPREKSVYVQ

-288 VKKEQPI
+288 VMKEQPI

-310 RAERTYLLGCK
+310 RAERTYLMGIK

-345 LTNTYSIGDTYT
+345 LTNTYAIGDEYT
-357 LGDMIAISKLQFTE
+357 LSDLIAISKLQFTE

-401 DFINHNEFDLTF
+401 DFINHNEFDLSF
-413 KRFKDTFGSIDF
+413 KRFKDTFGSLDF
-425 VWTQTLD
+425 IWAQTLD

-449 RYVKIGKKEQTNDM
+449 RYVKIGKREQTNDM

-490 SILVGPADKIAK
+490 SILVGPASKINK

-513 AKELP
+513 AAELP
-518 KTPSKGMKVALTQ
+518 ATPAKGMKVALTK
-531 DYTLKGAN
+531 DYVNGET
-539 SPTDDVKYEAG
+539 TYEAG
-550 TVLYYTGTAWTL
+550 TVYYYDGSAWSV
-562 YAGQDTAQ
+562 YAGQDVAA

>member
-1 MYKMKKNCFKN
+1 MKKNCFKN

-57 TVAAKEPVDPNAND
+57 TVAAKEPVDPKAND
-71 RLSPGGNKDGQEL
+71 RLSPGGNKDGQDL

-140 VGGETLDGQVIQKI
+140 VGGETLDGQTIQKI

-180 FASGVS
+180 FASGVP
-186 GYAPGSQTKTEGT
+186 GYAAGSQSKTEGT

-357 LGDMIAISKLQFTE
+357 LGDLIAISKLQFTE

-432 LMGMSDF
+432 LLGMSDF

-502 IATESLGAIIS
+502 IATESLNAIIS

>member
-1 MYKMKKNCFKN
+1 MNYFSFQSVLKMV
-12 FMSGQFI
+12 
-19 MKMIL
+19 L
-24 MLVAVVTGGGMMA
+24 MLLAVVTGGGVLA
-37 VADLVEPQIGDE
+37 LADNVEPQIGNE
-49 GVNPASKE
+49 GVEPASKE
-57 TVAAKEPVDPNAND
+57 TVEAKEPVNPEGND
-71 RLSPGGNKDGQEL
+71 RLSPGGKKDGQDL

-111 YPFKTPLLSIVRRMA
+111 YPFKTPILSIVRRMA
-126 KTVNIKNWSISHQR
+126 KTVNIKNWSVSHQR
-140 VGGETLDGQVIQKI
+140 VGGETLDGQVTQKI
-154 ETADTIEI
+154 AAGDTVEI

-180 FASGVS
+180 IVSGVP
-186 GYAPGSQTKTEGT
+186 GYKEGSKTKTEGT

-214 QAVNGK
+214 QAVNGI
-220 PKVSG
+220 PKNEG
-225 DTRDNLDNMTCPE
+225 DTRENLDNMTCPE
-238 IPVGTTF
+238 IPVGTTL
-245 LAGASAASESQLT
+245 LAASSAASESQLT

-264 QPREKEVYVQ
+264 QPREKSVYVQ

-310 RAERTYLLGCK
+310 RAERTYLMGIK

-345 LTNTYSIGDTYT
+345 LTNTYAIGDEYT
-357 LGDMIAISKLQFTE
+357 LSDLIAISKLQFTE

-401 DFINHNEFDLTF
+401 DFINHNEFDLSF
-413 KRFKDTFGSIDF
+413 KRFKDTFGSLDF
-425 VWTQTLD
+425 IWAQTLD

-449 RYVKIGKKEQTNDM
+449 RYVKIGKREQTNDM

-490 SILVGPADKIAK
+490 SILVGPASKINK

-513 AKELP
+513 AAKLP
-518 KTPSKGMKVALTQ
+518 DTPTKGMKVALTK
-531 DYTLKGAN
+531 DYVKGE
-539 SPTDDVKYEAG
+539 TTYEAG
-550 TVLYYTGTAWTL
+550 TVYYYDGSAWSV
-562 YAGQDTAQ
+562 YAGQDVAA

>member
-1 MYKMKKNCFKN
+1 MKKVMNYFS
-12 FMSGQFI
+12 FQSVL
-19 MKMIL
+19 KMVL
-24 MLVAVVTGGGMMA
+24 MLLAVATGGGVLA
-37 VADLVEPQIGDE
+37 LADNVEPQIGNE
-49 GVNPASKE
+49 GVEPASKE
-57 TVAAKEPVDPNAND
+57 TVEAKEPVNPDTND
-71 RLSPGGNKDGQEL
+71 RLSPGGKKDGQDL

-111 YPFKTPLLSIVRRMA
+111 YPFKTPILSIVRRMA
-126 KTVNIKNWSISHQR
+126 KTVNIKNWSVSHQR
-140 VGGETLDGQVIQKI
+140 VGGETLDGQVTQKI
-154 ETADTIEI
+154 VAGDTVEI

-180 FASGVS
+180 IVSGVP
-186 GYAPGSQTKTEGT
+186 GYKEGSKTKTEGT

-214 QAVNGK
+214 QAVNGI
-220 PKVSG
+220 PKNEG
-225 DTRDNLDNMTCPE
+225 DTRENLDNMTCPE
-238 IPVGTTF
+238 IPVGTTL
-245 LAGASAASESQLT
+245 LAASSAASESQLT

-264 QPREKEVYVQ
+264 QPREKSVYVQ

-310 RAERTYLLGCK
+310 RAERTYLMGIK

-345 LTNTYSIGDTYT
+345 LTNTYAIGDEYT
-357 LGDMIAISKLQFTE
+357 LSDLIAISKLQFTE

-401 DFINHNEFDLTF
+401 DFINHNEFDLSF
-413 KRFKDTFGSIDF
+413 KRFKDTFGSLDF
-425 VWTQTLD
+425 IWAQTLD

-449 RYVKIGKKEQTNDM
+449 RYVKIGKREQTNDM

-490 SILVGPADKIAK
+490 SILVGPASKINK

-513 AKELP
+513 AAELP
-518 KTPSKGMKVALTQ
+518 ATPAKGMKVALTKN
-531 DYTLKGAN
+531 YVNGET
-539 SPTDDVKYEAG
+539 TYEAG
-550 TVLYYTGTAWTL
+550 TVYYYDGSAWSV
-562 YAGQDTAQ
+562 YAGQDVAA

>member
-1 MYKMKKNCFKN
+1 MKKVMNYFS
-12 FMSGQFI
+12 FQSVL
-19 MKMIL
+19 KMVL
-24 MLVAVVTGGGMMA
+24 MLLAVATGGGVLA
-37 VADLVEPQIGDE
+37 LADNVEPQIGNE
-49 GVNPASKE
+49 GVEPASKE
-57 TVAAKEPVDPNAND
+57 TVEAKEPVNPDTND
-71 RLSPGGNKDGQEL
+71 RLSPGGKKDGQDL

-111 YPFKTPLLSIVRRMA
+111 YPFKTPILSIVRRMA
-126 KTVNIKNWSISHQR
+126 KTVNIKNWSVSHKR
-140 VGGETLDGQVIQKI
+140 VGGETLDGQVTQKI
-154 ETADTIEI
+154 VAGDTVEI

-180 FASGVS
+180 IVSGVP
-186 GYAPGSQTKTEGT
+186 GYKEGSKTKTEGT

-214 QAVNGK
+214 QAVNGI
-220 PKVSG
+220 PKNEG
-225 DTRDNLDNMTCPE
+225 DTRENLDNMTCPE
-238 IPVGTTF
+238 IPVGTTL
-245 LAGASAASESQLT
+245 LAASSAASESQLT

-264 QPREKEVYVQ
+264 QPREKSVYVQ

-310 RAERTYLLGCK
+310 RAERTYLMGIK

-345 LTNTYSIGDTYT
+345 LTNTYAIGDEYT
-357 LGDMIAISKLQFTE
+357 LSDLIAISKLQFTE

-401 DFINHNEFDLTF
+401 DFINHNEFDLSF
-413 KRFKDTFGSIDF
+413 KRFKDTFGSLDF
-425 VWTQTLD
+425 IWAQTLD

-449 RYVKIGKKEQTNDM
+449 RYVKIGKREQTNDM

-490 SILVGPADKIAK
+490 SILVGPASKINK

-513 AKELP
+513 AAELP
-518 KTPSKGMKVALTQ
+518 ATPAKGMKVALTK
-531 DYTLKGAN
+531 DYVNGET
-539 SPTDDVKYEAG
+539 TYEAG
-550 TVLYYTGTAWTL
+550 TVYYYDGSAWSV
-562 YAGQDTAQ
+562 YAGQDVAA